1 MFCLLLGSIM
11 IINIVLPDKV
21 LSFSE
26 RRPLAQK
33 PEFTGAAIFGGG
45 FDTAVENYAL
55 DQFAGRD
62 NFKALK
68 ALTDLKVF
76 RKLDN
81 NNIYVINDYIFK
93 LEYPMNPQSV
103 ENMGHK
109 LDKLYDMYLKNC
121 NVILG
126 IIPDKSEFADED
138 HKYLSIDYTQ
148 ITSLLLSSLKTPLWN
163 VSSESN
169 LHENS
174 INYLDLKNLLKLED
188 YYKTDLHWKQEN
200 LSNIVSAIGDLF
212 DFSTA
217 YDIGVS
223 PNLTKS
229 YIPFYGSYYGQASL
243 KLPPDTITYVE
254 DDFINNALVTDYD
267 QGKKEP
273 AESVYNTNK
282 LGSIDTYDLF
292 FSGNSPLITIE
303 NPLCTNGRELVIFRD
318 SFGSSLAPLLLE
330 AYSKI
335 TLVDLRFI
343 PTENVGMFVDFTD
356 QDVLLLYSQGVLNS
370 SDMIK

>member
-1 MFCLLLGSIM
+1 M

-76 RKLDN
+76 GKLDN
-81 NNIYVINDYIFK
+81 NNIYVIDDYIFK

-109 LDKLYDMYLKNC
+109 LDKLYDMYLKDC

-126 IIPDKSEFADED
+126 IIPDKSQFAAEE

-163 VSSESN
+163 VSSGSN

-174 INYLDLKNLLKLED
+174 INYLDLKNLLELED

-212 DFSTA
+212 DFSTS
-217 YDIGVS
+217 YDIGIN

-229 YIPFYGSYYGQASL
+229 YSPFYGSYYGQASL

-254 DDFINNALVTDYD
+254 DDFINNAMVTDYD

-273 AESVYNTNK
+273 AESIYNINK